1 MPATAPADRP
11 LTPAARRVLEVASEL
26 FYERGITSVGMELV
40 AAEAGVTKKTVYDRF
55 GSKDALIMAYLRAR
69 DERWRAFMDERLAA
83 VRDPRERALASFDA
97 LGAWLAAGSGRG
109 CSMVNACAE
118 LPDASHPV
126 HGLAAEQK
134 AWTRQLYAR
143 LVRDLPGD
151 GGTGTLA
158 EQLAIVHEGANVAYS
173 VGGVRDAAALAR
185 ATADA
190 ILPRAVRPKQE
201 V

>member
-1 MPATAPADRP
+1 MPATDTDRP

-55 GSKDALIMAYLRAR
+55 GSKDALVMAYLRAR
-69 DERWRAFMDERLAA
+69 DERWRAFMEERLAA
-83 VRDPRERALASFDA
+83 VADPRERVLASFDA
-97 LGAWLAAGSGRG
+97 LGEWLAGGSGRG

-134 AWTRQLYAR
+134 AWTRELYAR
-143 LVRDLPGD
+143 LVRALPGED
-151 GGTGTLA
+151 ATGTLA
-158 EQLAIVHEGANVAYS
+158 DQLAIVHEGANIAHS
-173 VGGVRDAAALAR
+173 VGGVRDAAAIAR
-185 ATADA
+185 TAADA
-190 ILPRAVRPKQE
+190 ILSRRTPPTRE

>member
-1 MPATAPADRP
+1 MPATAQDRP

-55 GSKDALIMAYLRAR
+55 GSKDALVMTYLRTR

-83 VRDPRERALASFDA
+83 VDDPRERVLASFDA
-97 LGAWLAAGSGRG
+97 LGEWLAAGAGRG

-118 LPDASHPV
+118 LPDTSHPV

-134 AWTRQLYAR
+134 AWTRELYAR
-143 LVRDLPGD
+143 LVRALPGED
-151 GGTGTLA
+151 ATDTLA
-158 EQLAIVHEGANVAYS
+158 GQLAIVHEGANVAYG
-173 VGGVRDAAALAR
+173 VGGERDAAALAR
-185 ATADA
+185 TAADA
-190 ILPRAVRPKQE
+190 ILSRRVPPRRE